1 MRNINYW
8 LLQVTFSDFHN
19 FTTFKL
25 KTLHV
30 ITQHNNP
37 FGHTYSILGVEF
49 GNDGRDFP
57 EADLDHQAALYLR
70 PQNVADQAVLERAS
84 LVSRFPHEA
93 CVADEVGL
101 QPAGG
106 GGQIRETGDVAARG
120 ADELVQRSGREQ
132 LPLSVRRPESRDNKG
147 FFGGRSTHRAILIL
161 SVSRI

>member
-120 ADELVQRSGREQ
+120 ADELGVSSTLFFSSSNLTQ
-132 LPLSVRRPESRDNKG
+132 LPRQ
-147 FFGGRSTHRAILIL
+147 STAMQP
-161 SVSRI
+161 ST